1 MRRLEHAGQARMP
14 VRLNLYHKRRGNRLQ
29 KNGPA
34 LERGVTARQ
43 AILLLVFTLSGFT
56 GLIYESIWT
65 HYLKLF
71 LGHAAYAQTLVLA
84 IFMGGMAIGAW
95 LVGRQSVRLRR
106 LLLAYAIVELAI
118 GILGLAFHRLFLN
131 FLDWSFIDVIPSLQS
146 SWTIQ
151 AFKWTAAAFLI
162 LPQSVLLGMTF
173 PLISGGL
180 IRSSPHRSGEL
191 LALLYFTNC
200 LGAAVGVL
208 FSGFFLIGKVGL
220 PGTLLTAGIL
230 NILLAIAVWTLA
242 GTGADTE
249 TPLTRDRAVAG
260 GRTNTWLW
268 AAAFLTGVA
277 SFLYEMAWIR
287 MLSLVLGSSTHSF
300 ELMLAAFIF
309 GLAFGGLWIRRRI
322 DQLTDSVRFLSRV
335 LLIMGV
341 LAALT
346 IPSYNFT
353 FNVIA
358 WAKSAFTPTESGY
371 TGFNLLAQTLAM
383 GLMVPVTFFAGMTLP
398 LITRLLMEQRSG
410 ERAIGQV
417 YAMNTLGAIVGVMAA
432 IHVLMPTV
440 GVKGTIIAG
449 AATHLTLAVSG
460 LLFSRGGLRGL
471 RVQFGVVVASL
482 SVAGIALGI
491 HLDPRRM
498 TSAVYRTGLAQRP
511 ADAEVIYLR
520 DGKTATISLMRQG
533 GVITIATNGKPDAA
547 IEMSGGAPAK
557 DEITMIMA
565 GALPLSLHP
574 APRTVANIGVGSG
587 LTSHVLL
594 STDAVST
601 LTSIEIE
608 QFMVEAAHKAFMPRV
623 SNLFEDKRSH
633 LVVEDA
639 KTFFAGAKT
648 RFDVIVSEPSNPWV
662 SGVATLFSDEFY
674 GQVVRYL
681 APDGM
686 LVQWLQIYETDISIV
701 VSILKALSPHFAD
714 YQLYN
719 VDDANILVV
728 AQRGHAVPD
737 PDPGIFD
744 NAALREE
751 LRRGGIVN
759 IEDLTSRRIGNKQLL
774 DPFVMSHSAP
784 ANSDYFPYVD
794 QNAMKFRFMN
804 RNAVQLPSLTMLP
817 VPFLELSLPSWRT
830 RPPGNAPEFGLG
842 YREDLSN
849 RAGLIAA
856 SIASGD
862 YSLLPDEVIML
873 IAALSPHDGD
883 CQGAGQSDAWRVAVR
898 DLSLQT
904 TSMLPYADVEPLW
917 KMITSSPCYATAVPD
932 DVVWTDFYHAVAR
945 RDRPEISRLG
955 IKLLE
960 MPQLDT
966 HRREFGYVL
975 TATSAA
981 LYGMGRRDAVV
992 QTINRWVA
1000 DLSMPS
1006 DYILALQ
1013 ILAAAAFDG

>member
-1 MRRLEHAGQARMP
+1 MSRPIQAI
-14 VRLNLYHKRRGNRLQ
+14 
-29 KNGPA
+29 
-34 LERGVTARQ
+34 GVTARQ
-43 AILLLVFTLSGFT
+43 IILLVVFTLSGFT

-106 LLLAYAIVELAI
+106 LLLAYAVVELVI
-118 GILGLAFHRLFLN
+118 GIFGLAFHRLFLH
-131 FLDWSFIDVIPSLQS
+131 FMDWSFVDVIPSMGS
-146 SWTIQ
+146 SESIQ
-151 AFKWTAAAFLI
+151 AFKWTAAACLI
-162 LPQSVLLGMTF
+162 LPQSILLGMTF

-180 IRSSPHRSGEL
+180 IRSSPGRAGEL

-200 LGAAVGVL
+200 LGAAIGVL
-208 FSGFFLIGKVGL
+208 FSGFFLISRVGL
-220 PGTLLTAGIL
+220 PGTLLTAGII
-230 NILLAIAVWTLA
+230 NVLLAIAVWTL
-242 GTGADTE
+242 TRTETVTE
-249 TPLTRDRAVAG
+249 TPPTR
-260 GRTNTWLW
+260 GRTTAVGRAHTWLW

-322 DQLTDSVRFLSRV
+322 DQLTDPVRFLGRV
-335 LLIMGV
+335 LLAMGV

-353 FNVIA
+353 FSVIA
-358 WAKSAFTPTESGY
+358 WAKSAFAPTESGY

-398 LITRLLMEQRSG
+398 LITQLLMKQRGG

-440 GVKGTIIAG
+440 GAKGTIVAG
-449 AATHLTLAVSG
+449 ATTHLVLGAGG
-460 LLFSRGGLRGL
+460 LLFWAAGPRSRRAPL
-471 RVQFGVVVASL
+471 
-482 SVAGIALGI
+482 GIALAALCVSGI
-491 HLDPRRM
+491 AWAAHLDPRRM
-498 TSAVYRTGLAQRP
+498 TSAVYRTGLAQQP
-511 ADAEVIYLR
+511 AGSEVLYLR
-520 DGKTATISLMRQG
+520 DGKTATISLVRQG

-547 IEMSGGAPAK
+547 IEMGGGDPAP

-574 APRTVANIGVGSG
+574 APRTVANIGIGSG

-594 STDAVST
+594 NTNAVTT

-608 QFMVEAAHKAFMPRV
+608 QFMIEAARQAFMPRV
-623 SNLFEDKRSH
+623 ANLFEDTRSRI
-633 LVVEDA
+633 VVEDA
-639 KTFFAGAKT
+639 KTFFAGAGT

-674 GQVVRYL
+674 RQVVRYL

-686 LVQWLQIYETDISIV
+686 LVQWLQIYETDIRVV

-714 YQLYN
+714 YHIYN
-719 VDDANILVV
+719 VDDSNILVV
-728 AQRGHAVPD
+728 AQLGRAVAD
-737 PDPGIFD
+737 PDPRIFD
-744 NAALREE
+744 APDLREE

-774 DPFVMSHSAP
+774 DPYVMSYSVP
-784 ANSDYFPYVD
+784 VNSDYFPYVD
-794 QNAMKFRFMN
+794 QNAMRFRFMN

-817 VPFLELSLPSWRT
+817 VPLLELSLPSWRT
-830 RPPGNAPEFGLG
+830 APLGDVPQFGRG
-842 YREDLSN
+842 YREDLAN
-849 RAGLIAA
+849 RARLITA

-862 YSLLPDEVIML
+862 YSLLPPEVAMS
-873 IAALSPHDGD
+873 IAALRPSDD
-883 CQGAGQSDAWRVAVR
+883 ECQEAILKGAWRAAVS
-898 DLSLQT
+898 DLSMQT
-904 TSMLPYADVEPLW
+904 TSMLPYADLEPLW
-917 KMITSSPCYATAVPD
+917 KAITTSPCYAEASPD
-932 DVVWTDFYHAVAR
+932 DLAWVDFFHAVAK

-955 IKLLE
+955 TTLLAGSRLKTQR
-960 MPQLDT
+960 P
-966 HRREFGYVL
+966 EFGYVL

-981 LYGMGRRDAVV
+981 QYGMGNHDEAI
-992 QTINRWVA
+992 QTISRWGAGVA
-1000 DLSMPS
+1000 TTS
-1006 DYILALQ
+1006 DYALAIQVLT
-1013 ILAAAAFDG
+1013 AAAQAG